1 MATDLEPNARVEA
14 GEAPGLES
22 AIPAHLR
29 CPRTRHRRVPDD
41 YVPPYPSFVARH
53 APSVRRVAMA
63 YFGVQAR
70 VPLEPDADAAIDAAL
85 ADLSTSFAADHGPAH
100 ADRARYVD
108 EAGRTT
114 AVCAAYWDDPA
125 RFDAW
130 FASRGRAWTREPRD
144 GVGTFSEILTPD
156 VARYETLFSSPD
168 RAEGIATLAHGMSGM
183 VMEHA
188 YWGGARDRIPASQ
201 TDDLAPR
208 GTPRVVRE
216 GNLVTVA
223 GHDNVCLIR
232 SGQDWSDTQGDERRM
247 YLEDVEPVLRA
258 GMDFLRDQGRAIGC
272 YANRYATVES
282 VQGVSAQRSYAMSWW
297 KSLAALERWA
307 ESHPT
312 HVAIFG
318 AAMKYLSTLGPAAKL
333 RLYHEVTVARAG
345 EQFYEYLNCRE
356 GTGMSAAR
364 QDGTDVR
371 GSAPKVATTG

>member
-1 MATDLEPNARVEA
+1 MTTDLDTASNADGTDA
-14 GEAPGLES
+14 PLAPGLES

-29 CPRTRHRRVPDD
+29 CPRTRPLRVPDD
-41 YVPPYPSFVARH
+41 YAPPYPSFVARH
-53 APSVRRVAMA
+53 APSVRRVVMA

-70 VPLEPDADAAIDAAL
+70 TPLDAACDAPIAAAIDA
-85 ADLSTSFAADHGPAH
+85 LSRACGEDGGPAH
-100 ADRARYVD
+100 VDRARYTD
-108 EAGRTT
+108 EAGHAT
-114 AVCAAYWDDPA
+114 AITAAYWDDVG

-130 FASRGRAWTREPRD
+130 FGTHGRAWTRVERP

-168 RAEGIATLAHGMSGM
+168 RSEGIATLAHGMSGM

-201 TDDLAPR
+201 ADALAPS
-208 GTPRVVRE
+208 GAARVVRD
-216 GNLVTVA
+216 GARVTIT
-223 GHDNVCLIR
+223 GHDHLCLIR
-232 SGQDWSDTQGDERRM
+232 SGQDWSDTEADERRM

-258 GMDFLRDQGRAIGC
+258 GMDFLRDEGRAIGC
-272 YANRYATVES
+272 YANRYVTVDGPDGAPS
-282 VQGVSAQRSYAMSWW
+282 QKRYGMSWW

-333 RLYHEVTVARAG
+333 RLYHDVTVARAG
-345 EQFYEYLNCRE
+345 EQFFEYLNCRE
-356 GTGMSAAR
+356 GTGMMAA
-364 QDGTDVR
+364 
-371 GSAPKVATTG
+371 S